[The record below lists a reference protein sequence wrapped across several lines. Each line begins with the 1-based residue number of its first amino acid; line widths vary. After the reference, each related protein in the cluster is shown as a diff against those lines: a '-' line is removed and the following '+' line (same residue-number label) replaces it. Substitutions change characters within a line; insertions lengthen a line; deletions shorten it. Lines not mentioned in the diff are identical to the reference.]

1 MTAKDFT
8 WIKTNLKKEKK
19 KENHGIEAK
28 DGTLLITDS
37 QQKSN
42 YHCLST
48 DWLLISSW
56 NNSVT
61 TCFLDGAIIISLLSF
76 LPFMNVHRNIQL
88 NTN

>member
-1 MTAKDFT
+1 MNKNKF
-8 WIKTNLKKEKK
+8 KKGEK

-48 DWLLISSW
+48 D
-56 NNSVT
+56 
-61 TCFLDGAIIISLLSF
+61 
-76 LPFMNVHRNIQL
+76 
-88 NTN
+88 